1 MSSPENWSCEEL
13 FFFLGFLHFGS
24 DKSIKEGQTIVFI
37 PNLRGLS
44 GFQASRKVAVGRC
57 AGVEYFNFD
66 HRFGRS
72 ADISSDN
79 QLLDT

>member
-1 MSSPENWSCEEL
+1 
-13 FFFLGFLHFGS
+13 
-24 DKSIKEGQTIVFI
+24 
-37 PNLRGLS
+37 
-44 GFQASRKVAVGRC
+44 VGRC

-72 ADISSDN
+72 SADISSDN